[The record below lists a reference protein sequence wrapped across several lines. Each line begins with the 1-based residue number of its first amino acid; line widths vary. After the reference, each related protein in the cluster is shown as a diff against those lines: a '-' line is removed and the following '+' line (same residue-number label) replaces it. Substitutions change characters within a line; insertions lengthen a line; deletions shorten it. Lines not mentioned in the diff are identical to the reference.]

1 MYCYYAS
8 FFCLGAEVLCSLFQQ
23 LSPATLN
30 QYQALLSQGPLPLNS
45 AYQLLQ
51 LHFHWG
57 GEDSR
62 GSEHTIDGAEF
73 PLELHLVH
81 KRKDLNVSEAL
92 ATPDGLAV
100 AGFFFE
106 IDVGEHFFETYQRT
120 FLLSRLFSIIPG

>member
-8 FFCLGAEVLCSLFQQ
+8 FFCLGAEVLCFLFQQ

-30 QYQALLSQGPLPLNS
+30 QYQALLSQGPLNS

-106 IDVGEHFFETYQRT
+106 IDVGEHFFKN
-120 FLLSRLFSIIPG
+120 LSTDIFIV